1 MHHAATADA
10 LRLRA
15 EATDQDGLQR
25 IQDGIARRLET
36 VGRRDHLRVTWQQ
49 GEALLAPPSEA
60 ARTGAAQVA
69 GTAARRGPGKT
80 IGLRGHGKTIGLAVV
95 GVLIL
100 AVHLGLFGLTL
111 GASGGAGEPA
121 PSWRWSC

>member
-1 MHHAATADA
+1 MQPTADA

-15 EATDQDGLQR
+15 EATDQDSLQR

-49 GEALLAPPSEA
+49 REALLAPPSEA

-69 GTAARRGPGKT
+69 GTAAR
-80 IGLRGHGKTIGLAVV
+80 RGHGKTIGLAVV